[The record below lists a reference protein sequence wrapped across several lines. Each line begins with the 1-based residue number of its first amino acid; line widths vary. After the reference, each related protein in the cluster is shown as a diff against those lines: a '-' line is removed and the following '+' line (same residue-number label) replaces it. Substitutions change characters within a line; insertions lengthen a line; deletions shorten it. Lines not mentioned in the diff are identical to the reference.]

1 MTIKPE
7 LVEIIRTAK
16 EQIKENER
24 KIEELKL
31 KALEKEKEIKAI
43 ESNPNATRKER
54 ARANGMKSEL
64 EILRESI
71 SAKEFLNNQLCN

>member
-31 KALEKEKEIKAI
+31 KALEKEKE
-43 ESNPNATRKER
+43 RV
-54 ARANGMKSEL
+54 NGMKSEL

-71 SAKEFLNNQLCN
+71 LAKEFLNNQLCN